1 MTLSTYRAKTISSGV
16 RASAVRTPG
25 NIALRGD
32 FEPLTYRALVDRVN
46 RVANLAKDGLGL
58 APGDHVA
65 LMCGNRPQF
74 IEVTL
79 GIADAGC
86 ATAMISPFATRF
98 EAAYVA
104 NDSQAKAIFVDPDFE
119 SVIREAELEHDPRI
133 IVLDKRYEDLLSRAS
148 GALPNVPVD
157 GSDIFCIP
165 YTSGT
170 TGKPKGVLLS
180 HRARVDHML
189 LVMAAVQGGYNTTC
203 RTLAFTPFFNG
214 AGFIAALAPIWFGG
228 ECRIMHKYDPE
239 QFLHWLEKDR
249 INNIF
254 TVPTHFHGLFKLD
267 ESVLRRYDTSSL
279 RVINSNAAALPHS
292 TKERVIDYFGEGIL
306 FDSYGATETGGATTI
321 RPEDHMRKVASVGQ
335 ANPGAEIRI
344 VDADWQPVESGTA
357 GRVAIRNSWLF
368 SGYWNRPEATAATV
382 RDGWVSVGDLGR
394 LDEDNF
400 LFIVDRETNT
410 IISGGQN
417 IFPREIEDV
426 LYGHPAV
433 SEVAIVGKPD
443 DYWGEAV
450 VGFIV
455 LRSGVPEPGFEE
467 LRAFCEKKLAR
478 YKLPKEF
485 RFVSELPK
493 NGTGKIMHRTLR
505 DQLKAEAQGPSPV

>member
-1 MTLSTYRAKTISSGV
+1 MSSSTYRPKTISSGV
-16 RASAVRTPG
+16 RISAVRTPRK
-25 NIALRGD
+25 IALRGD
-32 FEPLTYRALVDRVN
+32 FDPMTYATVVDRIN
-46 RVANLAKDGLGL
+46 RVANLARDGLGL
-58 APGDHVA
+58 RPGDHVA
-65 LMCGNRPQF
+65 MMCGNRPQF
-74 IEVTL
+74 LEITL

-86 ATAMISPFATRF
+86 ATAMISPFSTRF
-98 EAAYVA
+98 EASYIA
-104 NDSQAKAIFVDPDFE
+104 NDSRAKVIFVDPDYE
-119 SVIREAELEHDPRI
+119 EIIREAELEHAPEI
-133 IVLDKRYEDLLSRAS
+133 IVLDARYEALLSRAS
-148 GALPNVPVD
+148 SAEPTVPVD
-157 GSDIFCIP
+157 AGDIFCIP

-180 HRARVDHML
+180 HRSRVDHMT
-189 LVMAAVQGGYNTTC
+189 LVLGAFQGGYNTTC

-214 AGFIAALAPIWFGG
+214 AGFIAALVPIWFGG
-228 ECRIMHKYDPE
+228 DCRIMRKYDPE
-239 QFLHWLEKDR
+239 ELLHWLEADR
-249 INNIF
+249 INNMF

-267 ESVLRRYDTSSL
+267 ESVLRRADTSSL
-279 RVINSNAAALPHS
+279 KVINSNAAALPHA
-292 TKERVIDYFGEGIL
+292 TKERIIDYFGEGIL

-321 RPEDHMRKVASVGQ
+321 RPEEHMRKISSVGQ

-344 VDADWQPVESGTA
+344 VDADWQPVEQGKP

-368 SGYWNRPEATAATV
+368 SGYWNRPEATEAAV
-382 RDGWVSVGDLGR
+382 RDGWVSVGDLGF

-400 LFIVDRETNT
+400 LYIVDRETNT

-433 SEVAIVGKPD
+433 AEVAIVGKPD

-450 VGFIV
+450 IGFV
-455 LRSGVPEPGFEE
+455 VARPGVPQPSLED
-467 LRAFCEKKLAR
+467 LRAFCEKRLAR
-478 YKLPKEF
+478 YKLPKEI

-505 DQLKAEAQGPSPV
+505 DQLIAEAKGRTAG

>member
-1 MTLSTYRAKTISSGV
+1 MSTYHAKTISSGV
-16 RASAVRTPG
+16 RASAIRSPDKV
-25 NIALRGD
+25 AVRGD
-32 FEPLTYRALVDRVN
+32 FEPLSYLALVKRIN
-46 RVANLAKDGLGL
+46 RVANLVRGGLGL
-58 APGDHVA
+58 KPGDHVA
-65 LMCGNRPQF
+65 MMCGNRPQF
-74 IEVTL
+74 LEITL
-79 GIADAGC
+79 GVADAGC

-98 EAAYVA
+98 EAAYIA
-104 NDSQAKAIFVDPDFE
+104 NDSQAKVVFVDPDYE
-119 SVIREAELEHDPRI
+119 AVIGEAELEGDPQ
-133 IVLDKRYEDLLSRAS
+133 IVILDERYEKLLSRAS
-148 GALPNVPVD
+148 DGLPQHVID
-157 GSDIFCIP
+157 EGDIFCIP

-180 HRARVDHML
+180 HRSRVDHML

-214 AGFIAALAPIWFGG
+214 AGFIAALAPLWFGG
-228 ECRIMHKYDPE
+228 DCRIMRRYEPE
-239 QFLHWLEKDR
+239 EFLHWLERDR

-267 ESVLRRYDTSSL
+267 ESVLGRADTSSL
-279 RVINSNAAALPHS
+279 KVINSNAAALPHS
-292 TKERVIDYFGEGIL
+292 TKERVIDYFGEGVL

-321 RPEDHMRKVASVGQ
+321 RPEDHMRKIASVGQ

-344 VDADWQPVESGTA
+344 VDADWNPVETGA
-357 GRVAIRNSWLF
+357 QGRVAIRNSWLF
-368 SGYWNRPEATAATV
+368 SGYWNRPEATEAAV
-382 RDGWVSVGDLGR
+382 RDGWVSVGDLGV
-394 LDEDNF
+394 LDDENF

-417 IFPREIEDV
+417 IFPREVEDV

-433 SEVAIVGKPD
+433 AEVAVVGKPD

-450 VGFIV
+450 VGFVV
-455 LRSGVPEPGFEE
+455 LRSGAQVPDFAE
-467 LRAFCEKKLAR
+467 LKAFCEKRLAR
-478 YKLPKEF
+478 YKLPKEI

-505 DQLKAEAQGPSPV
+505 DQLKAEATRPEAK